1 MKFKKEK
8 EKYELNLLL
17 DMNNT
22 KLETLKKR
30 NKKRKKRTLEIW
42 GGGGGVIL
50 RVLRN
55 IL

>member
-22 KLETLKKR
+22 KLETLKKK
-30 NKKRKKRTLEIW
+30 NKKKKKRTLEFFW
-42 GGGGGVIL
+42 GGGADS
-50 RVLRN
+50 
-55 IL
+55 

>member
-30 NKKRKKRTLEIW
+30 NKKKKKRTLEFFLGR
-42 GGGGGVIL
+42 GG
-50 RVLRN
+50 
-55 IL
+55 